1 MKFHTLLVRII
12 RIGTVFIVV
21 THLKDWFWIW
31 TLLERKI
38 ELALRLLFFRSM
50 CYMFL
55 YMHISLFKYAG
66 IHDLE
71 KYINYSCSSLWHM
84 DVPVNLFNSILSR
97 VKNLFL
103 PHILQPLLAAIV
115 IVIGLM
121 KLVTVDINFY
131 RSVLENFQ

>member
-1 MKFHTLLVRII
+1 
-12 RIGTVFIVV
+12 
-21 THLKDWFWIW
+21 
-31 TLLERKI
+31 
-38 ELALRLLFFRSM
+38 
-50 CYMFL
+50 
-55 YMHISLFKYAG
+55 
-66 IHDLE
+66 
-71 KYINYSCSSLWHM
+71 M